1 MLSGANTR
9 SAEGGAWRING
20 SAIRHRLTLPREA
33 VAGRWPSAIA
43 MLTLRTTNEATDA
56 AEQFRSAN
64 VVR

>member
-1 MLSGANTR
+1 
-9 SAEGGAWRING
+9 
-20 SAIRHRLTLPREA
+20 